1 MSKFSRAGLGLAQGL
16 YSAVQTSAQLH
27 TLTAVQYS
35 AVQYSTVQYR
45 HVMYCTMQYSTT
57 RDCTPRYIIL

>member
-35 AVQYSTVQYR
+35 AVQYSTVQYSAVQACNVL
-45 HVMYCTMQYSTT
+45 HYAVQYNT
-57 RDCTPRYIIL
+57 